1 MLDFLL
7 TVLAWLPICFDWA
20 IAPVAVVLIALAFRG
35 STRGAAAK
43 GFLIAA
49 SVSAAL
55 LSLLLASSVFHLVGY
70 GRAVADLLL
79 NFGPSVTEEYIGT
92 LIRQNGRGLLALV
105 PMVVTVFFS
114 SVAALYLRKTA
125 ARAG

>member
-7 TVLAWLPICFDWA
+7 TVLAWLPVCFDWA
-20 IAPVAVVLIALAFRG
+20 IVPAAVLLIVLAARG
-35 STRGAAAK
+35 RTRGLAAR
-43 GFLIAA
+43 GFLFAA

-55 LSLLLASSVFHLVGY
+55 LSLLLASSVFHLLGY

-79 NFGPSVTEEYIGT
+79 NFGPSVTEDYIGT

-105 PMVVTVFFS
+105 PMVVTIFLS
-114 SVAALYLRKTA
+114 SIAALYLRKA
-125 ARAG
+125 SAQEG

>member
-7 TVLAWLPICFDWA
+7 TVFAWLPVCFDWA
-20 IAPVAVVLIALAFRG
+20 ILPMAALLIALAVRE
-35 STRGAAAK
+35 STRGVAAK

-79 NFGPSVTEEYIGT
+79 NFGPSVTENYIGT

-105 PMVVTVFFS
+105 PMVLTIFFS
-114 SVAALYLRKTA
+114 SIAALYLRKVSPPA
-125 ARAG
+125 S

>member
-7 TVLAWLPICFDWA
+7 TVLAWVPVFFDWA
-20 IAPVAVVLIALAFRG
+20 ILPVAVLLIALAARG
-35 STRGAAAK
+35 STRGVAAN

-79 NFGPSVTEEYIGT
+79 NFGPSVTENYIGT

-105 PMVVTVFFS
+105 PMVLTIFFS
-114 SVAALYLRKTA
+114 SMAALYLRKASAPT
-125 ARAG
+125 R

>member
-1 MLDFLL
+1 MLDFFL

-20 IAPVAVVLIALAFRG
+20 IVPVAVLLIVLAARAR
-35 STRGAAAK
+35 TRGLAAR

-55 LSLLLASSVFHLVGY
+55 LSLLLASSVFHLLGY

-79 NFGPSVTEEYIGT
+79 NFGPSVTEDYVGT
-92 LIRQNGRGLLALV
+92 LIRQNGQGLLALV
-105 PMVVTVFFS
+105 PMVVTIFLS
-114 SVAALYLRKTA
+114 SIAALYLRKA
-125 ARAG
+125 SAQAG

>member
-7 TVLAWLPICFDWA
+7 TVLAWLPVCFDWA
-20 IAPVAVVLIALAFRG
+20 IVPVAVLLIILAARA
-35 STRGAAAK
+35 STRGLAAR

-55 LSLLLASSVFHLVGY
+55 LSLLLASSVFHLLGY

-79 NFGPSVTEEYIGT
+79 NFGPSVTRDYIAT
-92 LIRQNGRGLLALV
+92 LIGQNGRGLLALL
-105 PMVVTVFFS
+105 PMMATIFLS
-114 SVAALYLRKTA
+114 SIAAVYLRKA
-125 ARAG
+125 SAQES

>member
-7 TVLAWLPICFDWA
+7 TVLAWLPVCFDWA
-20 IAPVAVVLIALAFRG
+20 IVPVAVLLIILAARA
-35 STRGAAAK
+35 STRGLAAR

-55 LSLLLASSVFHLVGY
+55 LSLLLASSVFHLLGY

-79 NFGPSVTEEYIGT
+79 NFGPSVTEDYIGT

-105 PMVVTVFFS
+105 PMVVTIFLS
-114 SVAALYLRKTA
+114 SIAALYLRKA
-125 ARAG
+125 SAQEG